1 MKTFNNH
8 RTNARAGASL
18 GSITEPL
25 PAPHPGTPLDP
36 REVANKILEA
46 KSRIAELD
54 RMQEEL
60 TKRRKRLTDWLA
72 RQNVKSLDLGLDP
85 ALKASDY
92 SEAFSIRWRVYSSL
106 TGRQVG
112 KKAAYKR
119 FSKIPVSKHQELDK
133 AIRSYGSSKEVK
145 RGFSKHFVHFLSD
158 DYWPAWV
165 NVAPAAMDED
175 DKKSAAQ
182 AAREVLNAR

>member
-1 MKTFNNH
+1 MKSHTIH
-8 RTNARAGASL
+8 TKGVRPGAAL

-25 PAPHPGTPLDP
+25 PAPHPGSPIDP

-72 RQNVKSLDLGLDP
+72 KQNVKTLDLGLDP

-92 SEAFSIRWRVYSSL
+92 SEAFASRWKTYSSL
-106 TGRQVG
+106 TGRQVE

-119 FSKIPVSKHQELDK
+119 FLKIPASKHRDLDK
-133 AIRSYGSSKEVK
+133 AILSYGSSKEVK
-145 RGFSKHFVHFLSD
+145 RGYSKHFVHFLKD

-165 NVAPAAMDED
+165 NVAPAAMDQD
-175 DKKSAAQ
+175 DKNSAAQ